1 MRETTL
7 KNHSLKSICRKREVI
22 MTIDKIIQQIVST
35 IETLLEAIQ
44 KLTDN
49 QKTLRDLMQQQV
61 DINQQLTAEI
71 TMLKAQQ
78 DIKTAEVIDVRQ

>member
-1 MRETTL
+1 M
-7 KNHSLKSICRKREVI
+7 S
-22 MTIDKIIQQIVST
+22 IDKIIQQIIST
-35 IETLLEAIQ
+35 IETLLDAIQ

-49 QKTLRDLMQQQV
+49 QNTLRELMQQQV

-71 TMLKAQQ
+71 TILKAQQ

>member
-1 MRETTL
+1 M
-7 KNHSLKSICRKREVI
+7 S
-22 MTIDKIIQQIVST
+22 IDKIIKQIVST

>member
-1 MRETTL
+1 M
-7 KNHSLKSICRKREVI
+7 S
-22 MTIDKIIQQIVST
+22 IDKIIKQIVST

-49 QKTLRDLMQQQV
+49 QNTLRELMQQQV

-71 TMLKAQQ
+71 TMLKAQH
-78 DIKTAEVIDVRQ
+78 DIKTAEIIDVRQ

>member
-1 MRETTL
+1 M
-7 KNHSLKSICRKREVI
+7 S
-22 MTIDKIIQQIVST
+22 IDKIIQQIIST

-44 KLTDN
+44 KLADN
-49 QKTLRDLMQQQV
+49 QNTLRELMQQQV